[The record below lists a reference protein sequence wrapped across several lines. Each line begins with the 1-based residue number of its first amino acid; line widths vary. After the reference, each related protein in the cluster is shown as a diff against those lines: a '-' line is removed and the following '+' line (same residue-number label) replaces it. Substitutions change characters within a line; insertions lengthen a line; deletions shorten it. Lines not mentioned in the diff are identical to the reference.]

1 MYRNKTNMVNII
13 GICYLMGIL
22 VYFVIIYRIL
32 RLKKDQVSTHLKIK
46 EPPQSFLEADWA
58 EVQENRLPS
67 EVIYMLG
74 SVK

>member
-1 MYRNKTNMVNII
+1 MVNII

-22 VYFVIIYRIL
+22 VYFVIIHRIL
-32 RLKKDQVSTHLKIK
+32 RLKKDQVSTRLKIK

>member
-22 VYFVIIYRIL
+22 VYFVIIHRIL
-32 RLKKDQVSTHLKIK
+32 RLKKDQVSTRLKIK